1 MSSNN
6 HIDSTDYITRSNA
19 LGTRLSQLAHRA
31 SEMQADGFQVSKASR
46 AVHHAQH
53 MLEIAFSH
61 TAGGDVLE
69 HFNHYL
75 GMVEID
81 LDIAEGLLN
90 TAVKA
95 A

>member
-6 HIDSTDYITRSNA
+6 HIDSTNYIARSNA
-19 LGTRLSQLAHRA
+19 LGTRLSELAHRA
-31 SEMQADGFQVSKASR
+31 SEMQGNGFQVSKASR

-61 TAGGDVLE
+61 PCGSDILE

-75 GMVEID
+75 GLAEID
-81 LDIAEGLLN
+81 LDIAEGFLKS
-90 TAVKA
+90 AVKA
-95 A
+95 T